1 MELDLILK
9 GLMLGI
15 MVAMP
20 VGPIGIL
27 CVHKTIS
34 QGRKYG
40 FTASLG
46 SSTADAIFST
56 VVALGIKIISETI
69 KQNQNIINVV
79 TAVFLALIGAK
90 IFFMNPSENKGEEE
104 KVVTTS
110 LLLTYLKV
118 LALTLLNP
126 VSILLFIA
134 LFAHLNLSADIHNSK
149 DIVKL
154 ILSIFCGSAG
164 MWYITTAIVALF
176 SKNMTE
182 RNIWMVE
189 KIVGIVIM
197 FISVMAVIK
206 IFI

>member
-1 MELDLILK
+1 MELDLIVK

-40 FTASLG
+40 FIASLG
-46 SSTADAIFST
+46 SVTADVLFST

-69 KQNQNIINVV
+69 KQNQNIINVI

-104 KVVTTS
+104 KVATTS
-110 LLLTYLKV
+110 LVLTYLKV
-118 LALTLLNP
+118 LVLTLLNP

-134 LFAHLNLSADIHNSK
+134 LFAHLNISTDIHSNK
-149 DIVKL
+149 DIFKL
-154 ILSIFCGSAG
+154 ILSIFCGSAVT
-164 MWYITTAIVALF
+164 WYITTAIVALF

-182 RNIWMVE
+182 KNIWLVE

-197 FISVMAVIK
+197 VISIMAVIK